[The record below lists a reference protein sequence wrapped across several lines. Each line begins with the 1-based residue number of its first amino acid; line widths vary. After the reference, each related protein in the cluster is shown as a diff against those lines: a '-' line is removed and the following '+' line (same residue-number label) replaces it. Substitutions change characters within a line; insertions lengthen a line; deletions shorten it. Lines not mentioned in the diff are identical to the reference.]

1 MGGVERYI
9 LASTSYGVEVKI
21 ELRKRE
27 KQNVWVKD
35 LGRIGGDDQAYI
47 FNLIKNNSL
56 NNVDHLKVEGERWR
70 IARRSKRQAGRYAP
84 HARNLSGLRYP
95 DAPYA
100 Q

>member
-1 MGGVERYI
+1 MGVERYI
-9 LASTSYGVEVKI
+9 LASRSYGVEIKI

-27 KQNVWVKD
+27 KQNVRVKGF
-35 LGRIGGDDQAYI
+35 GRIGRGDQAYI

-56 NNVDHLKVEGERWR
+56 NNAVHLKVDGERWR
-70 IARRSKRQAGRYAP
+70 IARGSKRQAGRYAP